1 MTFWQILICYAA
13 FIFIDG
19 SMLYFLWG
27 IVAKY
32 IPISPI
38 GYFEAL
44 LVMLLY
50 FIIKMRKTV
59 TFKDG
64 IRIGN

>member
-1 MTFWQILICYAA
+1 MTFWQILISYAA

-27 IVAKY
+27 IVAKHT
-32 IPISPI
+32 PISPI

-44 LVMLLY
+44 LIMLLW

-59 TFKDG
+59 TFRDG